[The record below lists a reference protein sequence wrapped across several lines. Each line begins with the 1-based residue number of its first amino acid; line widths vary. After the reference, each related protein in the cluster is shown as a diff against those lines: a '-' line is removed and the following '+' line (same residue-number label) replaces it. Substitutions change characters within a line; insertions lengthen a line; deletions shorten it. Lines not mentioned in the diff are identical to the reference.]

1 MLHPVGYS
9 YYATLRKKLHWH
21 EYPSHEEDPRP

>member
-9 YYATLRKKLHWH
+9 HYATLRKKLHWN
-21 EYPSHEEDPRP
+21 EYPSHEDVTKL